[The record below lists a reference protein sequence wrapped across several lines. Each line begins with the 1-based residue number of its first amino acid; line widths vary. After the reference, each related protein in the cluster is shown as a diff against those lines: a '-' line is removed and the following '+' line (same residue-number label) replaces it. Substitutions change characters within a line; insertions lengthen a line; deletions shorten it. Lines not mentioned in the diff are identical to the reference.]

1 LAKNHYDEIELLLKT
16 NTAFED
22 KKGEPYLIEWQENQ
36 DEVEVQE
43 ILRIRSR
50 KKHAPETSLLVDMK
64 GTNAKFTFSLDG
76 KIHERNKHI

>member
-1 LAKNHYDEIELLLKT
+1 LGKNCYEDIEPLLKT

-22 KKGEPYLIEWQENQ
+22 KKGESYLTEWQENQ

-43 ILRIRSR
+43 ILRIQSR
-50 KKHAPETSLLVDMK
+50 KKHAPETTLLVDMK